1 MLLDGLIAT
10 PEESSTLPGLEAV
23 AADLV
28 QLIDQQ
34 KAAESSCVNAA
45 AQFEVLS
52 EQKLCLNDELTR
64 CQQEELQV
72 LDQRIRL
79 DEHEALLRTRLLAVP
94 IEKVDGEV
102 RHFVRACVVVV
113 YRGADIGSLLRSM

>member
-10 PEESSTLPGLEAV
+10 PEESSTLPVLKTV

-28 QLIDQQ
+28 RLIDQQ

-52 EQKLCLNDELTR
+52 EQKLCINGELTR

-79 DEHEALLRTRLLAVP
+79 DEHEALLRTRLQAVP
-94 IEKVDGEV
+94 IEKVNGEV
-102 RHFVRACVVVV
+102 RHFVCTCVVV
-113 YRGADIGSLLRSM
+113 YRGADIGSLLRRM